1 MQIFPGPKSR
11 IRQEPPVFPKAH
23 SPLITVIPFT
33 FIFTWILERQA
44 MLKGA
49 KTEDHRIARVAFGDF
64 F

>member
-1 MQIFPGPKSR
+1 MGK
-11 IRQEPPVFPKAH
+11 VFPTD
-23 SPLITVIPFT
+23 SEGRSNNSVVIPFT

-49 KTEDHRIARVAFGDF
+49 KTEDHRIAKVPFGDF